1 MDVAAPACGSVRRCE
16 HRTGRSAY
24 PKPTRSRSV
33 QPSSSTFGAC
43 APQRRR
49 LFGTSRPPLPARN
62 RTFSDGFASRW
73 LRLLAPYS
81 RIGPAKVLCRVPERS
96 HYHVDRTLA
105 PHGNKRSPSPGPAL
119 PPFGR
124 ADTSGLQHCLV
135 DVSQHSTKPWATARR
150 VKHVPRVKYGGI
162 LAVAYDEHR
171 RLVIER
177 TIAKWR
183 NSALRYHA
191 IRKWRCASAR
201 LRKRSE
207 ACGPS
212 AAGRLPR
219 GCSTCASDTGS
230 ARCER
235 WSRLVESNR
244 SVYASVLPPVSVV
257 ADGAVVRKGAHT
269 PPTTPCGPKLA

>member
-1 MDVAAPACGSVRRCE
+1 MGRPFRPHAAASAQGGTRVPLLAGVCASHRNPRSARLAEPVDRSHLAVPCNGASNLRQWMHVAALKCGLVRRCE
-16 HRTGRSAY
+16 HHTGRSAY

-43 APQRRR
+43 ASQRRR

-62 RTFSDGFASRW
+62 RTFSDWLASRW
-73 LRLLAPYS
+73 LRLLAPCS

-96 HYHVDRTLA
+96 HYHVDRTRA
-105 PHGNKRSPSPGPAL
+105 PHGNTRSPSPGPAL

-124 ADTSGLQHCLV
+124 TDTSVLQHCLV

-183 NSALRYHA
+183 NSALRYRA
-191 IRKWRCASAR
+191 VRKWRCASAL
-201 LRKRSE
+201 LR
-207 ACGPS
+207 
-212 AAGRLPR
+212 
-219 GCSTCASDTGS
+219 
-230 ARCER
+230 
-235 WSRLVESNR
+235 
-244 SVYASVLPPVSVV
+244 
-257 ADGAVVRKGAHT
+257 
-269 PPTTPCGPKLA
+269 